1 MTITVQARFDNEA
14 QEALE
19 RISRSNG
26 WTTSQALRE
35 CVLRVDEQTS
45 AKPRPR
51 LVGIGC
57 VDFGPGD
64 LATNK
69 KYLQSL
75 GVKSMGKSW
84 RPAKGRTK

>member
-1 MTITVQARFDNEA
+1 MGPMVQARFDTKAEA
-14 QEALE
+14 ALKKL
-19 RISRSNG
+19 IRSNG

-35 CVLRVDEQTS
+35 CVLRVYEQTA

-69 KYLQSL
+69 KHME
-75 GVKSMGKSW
+75 GFGK
-84 RPAKGRTK
+84 K

>member
-1 MTITVQARFDNEA
+1 MGTMVQARFDTKAEA
-14 QEALE
+14 ALKKLI
-19 RISRSNG
+19 RANG

-35 CVLRVDEQTS
+35 CVLRVYEQTA

-51 LVGIGC
+51 LIGIGC

-69 KYLQSL
+69 KHME
-75 GVKSMGKSW
+75 GFGKKW
-84 RPAKGRTK
+84 RVDKQGNGKWDW

>member
-1 MTITVQARFDNEA
+1 MVQARFDTKAEA
-14 QEALE
+14 ALKKL
-19 RISRSNG
+19 IRSNG

-35 CVLRVDEQTS
+35 CVLRVYEQTA

-51 LVGIGC
+51 LTGIGC

-69 KYLQSL
+69 KHME
-75 GVKSMGKSW
+75 GFGKKW
-84 RPAKGRTK
+84 RVDKKGKGRWDW